1 MFFKLNF
8 GDTLCSSCRQERHD
22 PTPAHTLAPTLA
34 DASLGKKL
42 ISAHRCEKISF
53 PEGKF

>member
-22 PTPAHTLAPTLA
+22 HTPAPTLA

-42 ISAHRCEKISF
+42 ISAHCCEKISF
-53 PEGKF
+53 PEGTF